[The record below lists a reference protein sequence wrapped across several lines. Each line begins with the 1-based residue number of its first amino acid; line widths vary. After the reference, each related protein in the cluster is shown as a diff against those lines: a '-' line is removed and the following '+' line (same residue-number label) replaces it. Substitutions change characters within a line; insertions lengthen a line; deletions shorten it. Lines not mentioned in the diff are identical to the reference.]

1 MAVPFLLPGTAPPVK
16 RQAPAGC
23 GLPELAMIKYFSAVY
38 AQSVSG
44 GHFKSFSHHK
54 EHNGIG
60 WRTTQR
66 GRNGGMEG
74 RKRIAVVGSDAR
86 QAAAGRALA
95 RAGYAVAGAEQ
106 VARADVILLPL
117 PLEDRKS
124 VV

>member
-1 MAVPFLLPGTAPPVK
+1 MLPGTAPPVK

-86 QAAAGRALA
+86 QAAAGLSL
-95 RAGYAVAGAEQ
+95 
-106 VARADVILLPL
+106 IHI
-117 PLEDRKS
+117 
-124 VV
+124 

>member
-1 MAVPFLLPGTAPPVK
+1 
-16 RQAPAGC
+16 
-23 GLPELAMIKYFSAVY
+23 MIKYFSAVY

-44 GHFKSFSHHK
+44 GYFKSFSHHK

-66 GRNGGMEG
+66 GRNSGMEG

-95 RAGYAVAGAEQ
+95 RVQAGGTTPRQ
-106 VARADVILLPL
+106 VHGLT
-117 PLEDRKS
+117 
-124 VV
+124 

>member
-1 MAVPFLLPGTAPPVK
+1 
-16 RQAPAGC
+16 
-23 GLPELAMIKYFSAVY
+23 MIKYFSAVY

-86 QAAAGRALA
+86 QAARWPGQAMRWPGPSRWPGRM
-95 RAGYAVAGAEQ
+95 
-106 VARADVILLPL
+106 
-117 PLEDRKS
+117 
-124 VV
+124 